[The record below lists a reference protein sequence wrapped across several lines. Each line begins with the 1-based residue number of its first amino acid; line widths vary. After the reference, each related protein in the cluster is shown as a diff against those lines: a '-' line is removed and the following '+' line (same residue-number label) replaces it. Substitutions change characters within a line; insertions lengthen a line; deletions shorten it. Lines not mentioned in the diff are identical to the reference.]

1 MHEFFDKIDSWIVVL
16 KLNESVYLE
25 MKMNQMK
32 IEKFLNA
39 LFSSKRKNSFEI
51 FPNRNFLEI
60 EKKYFV
66 NDWDQMYTI
75 KTIDTCYR

>member
-51 FPNRNFLEI
+51 FSNRNFLEI

-66 NDWDQMYTI
+66 NDWDQIYTM